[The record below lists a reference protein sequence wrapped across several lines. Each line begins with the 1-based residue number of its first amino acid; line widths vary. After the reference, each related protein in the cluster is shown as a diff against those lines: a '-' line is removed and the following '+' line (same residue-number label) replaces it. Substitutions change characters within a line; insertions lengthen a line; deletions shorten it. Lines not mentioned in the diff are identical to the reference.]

1 MADLYHLNSVGML
14 ESDSL
19 VLDNI
24 VSESRSSLPE
34 ANNFGMQHQSIDNS
48 QETIAVNAPS
58 NLIET
63 KLINENQQKPLR
75 RVKEGVDIVTVQID
89 RPLSDTENSLEFL
102 LVTLSRAF

>member
-19 VLDNI
+19 VLDNM

-34 ANNFGMQHQSIDNS
+34 ANHFAMQHRSIDNS

-63 KLINENQQKPLR
+63 R
-75 RVKEGVDIVTVQID
+75 IV
-89 RPLSDTENSLEFL
+89 
-102 LVTLSRAF
+102 

>member
-24 VSESRSSLPE
+24 VSESRLSMPE
-34 ANNFGMQHQSIDNS
+34 ANNFGMQHRSIDNS

-63 KLINENQQKPLR
+63 KLINEN
-75 RVKEGVDIVTVQID
+75 
-89 RPLSDTENSLEFL
+89 
-102 LVTLSRAF
+102 